1 MNTNSSR
8 EVLRLSILLSIE
20 DSLILILNL
29 RKVSWHCQNVSPKK
43 QILKCSNFCGIFVKV
58 DFEVVEVYLLLLDT
72 VCNVLSI
79 FWLLP
84 RHVTK
89 DPTVRIVT
97 IFLIVNYIKLL
108 LLLRRL
114 EIYNPDNIV
123 CILYYWNYI
132 INTNSFFGTYTIL
145 HSTKDSNI
153 KNINRKSLSFTIPML
168 CISSPRKYFLFSI
181 KVSI

>member
-84 RHVTK
+84 RHITK

-97 IFLIVNYIKLL
+97 IFLIVNYIKLS

-168 CISSPRKYFLFSI
+168 CISSPRKYFLFSLY
-181 KVSI
+181 